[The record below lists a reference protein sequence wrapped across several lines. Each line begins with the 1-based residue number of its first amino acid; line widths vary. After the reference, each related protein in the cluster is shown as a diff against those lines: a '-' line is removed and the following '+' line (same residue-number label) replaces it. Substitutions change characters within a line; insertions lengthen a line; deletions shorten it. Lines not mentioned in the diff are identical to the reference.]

1 MTNKDKKAKSVKP
14 DWEAAP
20 RHKVKEA
27 VNVLHS
33 NSGFGKEDIER
44 LVGIRP
50 GKKQA
55 RAKLEAIK
63 HLRNKMLLGL
73 EAK

>member
-1 MTNKDKKAKSVKP
+1 MTKQKNKSARP
-14 DWEAAP
+14 DWESAP

-27 VNVLHS
+27 VTALHS
-33 NSGFGKEDIER
+33 RSGFGQEDIER

-63 HLRNKMLLGL
+63 HLRNEMLMGL